1 MPAFGALSRGD
12 RLLFILVLAVFGG
25 VDAAY
30 LTYEWY
36 AHATASWCDI
46 DPFWNCSKV
55 RESSWSAIGGVPTA
69 TIGLAGFAI
78 LAALAV
84 LALRGRERIGPLST
98 ILWIIVFA
106 ILGASIGVVLTLVE
120 IFVIR
125 AICILCMLGF
135 VLDLAI
141 LGLAVTLR
149 GGDYSASR
157 SE

>member
-78 LAALAV
+78 LAAL
-84 LALRGRERIGPLST
+84 LL
-98 ILWIIVFA
+98 
-106 ILGASIGVVLTLVE
+106 
-120 IFVIR
+120 
-125 AICILCMLGF
+125 
-135 VLDLAI
+135 
-141 LGLAVTLR
+141 LGLALWRRRSRPASAADSEKPNDEESR
-149 GGDYSASR
+149 GDGGSGPDEGSDR
-157 SE
+157 G